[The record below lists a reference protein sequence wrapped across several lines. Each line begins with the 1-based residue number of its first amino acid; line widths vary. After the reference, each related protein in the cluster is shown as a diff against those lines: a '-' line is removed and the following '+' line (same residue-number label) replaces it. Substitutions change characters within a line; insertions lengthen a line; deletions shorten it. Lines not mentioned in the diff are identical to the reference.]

1 MISSIV
7 KYVFKFIVK
16 FYKIFT
22 IILCIYLL
30 YLITSYRSVYT
41 NTNNILLGLNNA
53 VYATKGVAINN
64 KDILVDKKLIDDNC
78 FGVVTGDISKIYVVI
93 GQGVYPLIIYAGDN
107 ISGLYVL
114 RLAKYEDKL
123 SNYALLQ
130 INQPNYAINR
140 RLLTPFN
147 INSPNTF
154 DFQEVRISATK
165 NNNFFVTTRS
175 LFGRQHLIG
184 SPLFNKNYLLQGIIR
199 EENSNYEQK
208 SSRENIL
215 EILGLQKTYLAT
227 NLITIRR
234 FLNRSNVNY
243 SLAGE
248 NISISNQPSDP
259 TRSVFNIIC
268 MKKY

>member
-1 MISSIV
+1 MFISTL
-7 KYVFKFIVK
+7 KYIFKFVVK
-16 FYKIFT
+16 FYKIFAT
-22 IILCIYLL
+22 ILCIYLL
-30 YLITSYRSVYT
+30 YLVLSYRSAYT
-41 NTNNILLGLNNA
+41 NTDNILLNLDDA

-64 KDILVDKKLIDDNC
+64 KDILVSKQLIDDNC
-78 FGVVTGDISKIYVVI
+78 FGVVTGDVSRIYVVI
-93 GQGVYPLIIYAGDN
+93 GQGVYPVIIYASDN

-130 INQPNYAINR
+130 INQPNYTVNR
-140 RLLTPFN
+140 RLITPFN

-175 LFGRQHLIG
+175 LFGRKHLIG

-208 SSRENIL
+208 NSRENIL
-215 EILGLQKTYLAT
+215 ENIGLQKTYLAT

-234 FLNRSNVNY
+234 FLNRYNIRY

-248 NISISNQPSDP
+248 NIAISSQPTDP